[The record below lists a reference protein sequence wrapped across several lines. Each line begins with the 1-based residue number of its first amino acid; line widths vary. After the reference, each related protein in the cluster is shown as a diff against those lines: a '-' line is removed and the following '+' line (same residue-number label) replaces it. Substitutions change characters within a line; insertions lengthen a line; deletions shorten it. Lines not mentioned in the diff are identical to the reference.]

1 MESQSEDAAR
11 PRRVGGRRG
20 RPIGV
25 APRPTAQRLEDRAKI
40 AEWYLHGKTTTFIA
54 ARLGMERRTVVEEI
68 TQLRRGWKESAPR
81 DYRLGMNQELR
92 RVDLVEEK
100 AFDGWERSLAR
111 KTVETKQAVRTV
123 NGQVDRATVR
133 AETGNGDPAY
143 LARMSWCIEQRCRIL
158 GLEKPVEVEIRGSF
172 VEIAMALGAST
183 KKSVGLLSDDTQGQ
197 DPFAWPAW
205 AMESFTD
212 MDDDVT
218 DMDDDV
224 TDTDDDVTDM
234 VGQSAGTAEDAD
246 MNTLEASWS

>member
-1 MESQSEDAAR
+1 M
-11 PRRVGGRRG
+11 
-20 RPIGV
+20 
-25 APRPTAQRLEDRAKI
+25 RPTAQRIDDRARI
-40 AEWYLHGKTTTFIA
+40 AELYLHRKSSTFIA
-54 ARLGMERRTVVEEI
+54 KVLGMTRRTVVEEI
-68 TQLRRGWKESAPR
+68 TRMRRDWTDSAPR
-81 DYRLGMNQELR
+81 NYHLGMIQELQR
-92 RVDLVEEK
+92 IDLVESY
-100 AFDGWERSLAR
+100 AFDGWERSLTR